1 MYIILSKMQSKFLY
15 LSSSTEVTI
24 NKLSEFSSYPK
35 LKFISRSQFKRFRA
49 QKYKLV
55 LIKNQIFLSSSSLLK
70 AQDSN
75 SSQLKFCIFLK
86 LNPIGK
92 YKTHKFES
100 AGL

>member
-35 LKFISRSQFKRFRA
+35 LKFINRSQFKRFRA

-55 LIKNQIFLSSSSLLK
+55 LIKNQIFLSSSS
-70 AQDSN
+70 
-75 SSQLKFCIFLK
+75 
-86 LNPIGK
+86 
-92 YKTHKFES
+92 
-100 AGL
+100 